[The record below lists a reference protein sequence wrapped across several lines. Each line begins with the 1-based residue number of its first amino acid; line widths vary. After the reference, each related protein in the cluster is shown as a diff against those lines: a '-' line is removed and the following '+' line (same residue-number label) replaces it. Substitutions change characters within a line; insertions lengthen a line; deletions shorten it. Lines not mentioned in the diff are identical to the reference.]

1 MNSSNPLPLSAMTYK
16 IRGVF
21 RKAGNY
27 TITTSDGFT
36 RRQKYCIGSAQPM
49 NKFPILI
56 GIGVSI
62 VIIGLVLGTTRDTS
76 VLDQTSQNSPQHLVV
91 MAMSSSRPGC
101 EATGCYLPT
110 QIHIKAQETIT
121 WINEDRGFHTV
132 TTGYYDTPDGMVE
145 SEQIA
150 PTEQF
155 SFTFAEPGE
164 FHYYCRLHPWME
176 GTIVVS

>member
-1 MNSSNPLPLSAMTYK
+1 MNSSNPLPLSAMTYR
-16 IRGVF
+16 IRGIF

-36 RRQKYCIGSAQPM
+36 RRQKYYSKSAHSVNIKVPV
-49 NKFPILI
+49 LI
-56 GIGVSI
+56 GIGASI
-62 VIIGLVLGTTRDTS
+62 VIIGLVLGTRDVDTPN
-76 VLDQTSQNSPQHLVV
+76 QTPQDSSQHLVAI
-91 MAMSSSRPGC
+91 AMSSSRPGC
-101 EATGCYLPT
+101 ESTGCYLPT
-110 QIHIKAQETIT
+110 QMYIKSHETIT

-132 TTGYYDTPDGMVE
+132 TTGYYDTPDGMME

-150 PTEQF
+150 PTEKF

-176 GTIVVS
+176 GTIIVS